1 MAHTTRGIDMLMKK
15 YAQSVVATELI
26 YKAITELRDELAL
39 LDSAIEQVEGLAE
52 DPPRRIRPR
61 RTDPNRP
68 VASAKKHGTNGHG
81 AFEA

>member
-1 MAHTTRGIDMLMKK
+1 MLMKK
-15 YAQSVVATELI
+15 YAQSEVATELI
-26 YKAITELRDELAL
+26 YQAITELRGELVL

-68 VASAKKHGTNGHG
+68 VDSATKNGTNRHG